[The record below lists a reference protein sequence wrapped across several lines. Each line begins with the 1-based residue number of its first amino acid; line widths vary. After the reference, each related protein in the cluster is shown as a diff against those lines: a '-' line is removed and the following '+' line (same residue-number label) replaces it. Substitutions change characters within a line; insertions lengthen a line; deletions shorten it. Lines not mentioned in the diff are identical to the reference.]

1 MQHVDGHER
10 VRRNRSPGE
19 EAVLVVAM
27 QIQWVGG
34 KCQWVGGK
42 CQWVGGKCQW
52 VAVSAVG
59 PKMTAVRKA
68 GVVDCTG
75 TAGEEDSGLASL
87 R

>member
-27 QIQWVGG
+27 QIQWVR
-34 KCQWVGGK
+34 GK

-68 GVVDCTG
+68 GMVDCTG